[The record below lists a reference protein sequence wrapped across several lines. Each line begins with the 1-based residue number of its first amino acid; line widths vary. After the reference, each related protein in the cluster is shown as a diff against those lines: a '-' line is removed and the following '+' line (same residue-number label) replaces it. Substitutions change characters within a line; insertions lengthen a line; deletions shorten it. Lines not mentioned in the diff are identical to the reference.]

1 MSTGLIEII
10 KRSALEAV
18 ESKKP
23 TDLRYGTVISVSP
36 LKVKVTNQF
45 VLPDSMLIVP
55 ESLTDHDVEVSTTF
69 TTKNKSGGIE
79 EESFASHN
87 HDVQLTKHTVTIHN
101 ALKVGDKVV
110 LLRQAGGQQFLILD
124 RLVGGK

>member
-1 MSTGLIEII
+1 MSTGLIDII

-23 TDLRYGTVISVSP
+23 CDLRYGTVVEASP
-36 LKVKVTNQF
+36 LKVRVTNQF
-45 VLPDSMLIVP
+45 VLPSSMLIVP
-55 ESLTDHDVEVSTTF
+55 ESLTDHEVKVSTMF
-69 TTKNKSGGIE
+69 TTKNKSGGSE
-79 EESFASHN
+79 EASFESHS
-87 HDVQLTKHTVTIHN
+87 HDVELKTHKVTIHN

-124 RLVGGK
+124 RLVGDK

>member
-1 MSTGLIEII
+1 MATGLIDII

-18 ESKKP
+18 ESTKP
-23 TDLRYGTVISVSP
+23 SDLRYGTVISVSP
-36 LKVKVTNQF
+36 LKVRISNQF
-45 VLPDSMLIVP
+45 VLPVSMLIVP
-55 ESLTDHDVEVSTTF
+55 ESLTDHDVEVSTIF
-69 TTKNKSGGIE
+69 TTKDKAGGIE
-79 EESFASHN
+79 DESFASHN

-110 LLRQAGGQQFLILD
+110 LIRQAGGQQFLILD